1 MPKLEACSSSRM
13 PSWETATYAMQAVNR
28 ELETH
33 FENLSDPELQGE
45 PRDAIGRFAAEGVG
59 RGLYAIGIHQQLL
72 SWQLD
77 DLALE
82 QALAD
87 DGLVEAD

>member
-1 MPKLEACSSSRM
+1 M
-13 PSWETATYAMQAVNR
+13 TAVNR

-45 PRDAIGRFAAEGVG
+45 TRDAISRFAAAGVA
-59 RGLYAIGIHQQLL
+59 RGFYAIAIHQQML